1 MIPHEYIE
9 ELNRRTD
16 IVELVGSYVQ
26 LKRKGRLYGGLCPFH
41 SEKTPSFYVYPDT
54 QSFYCFGCGA
64 GGDAIVFARKINSID
79 YVEAVK
85 LLAARAGM
93 PEPQEDD
100 KTGRLRS
107 RILSINKEAARY
119 FHACLNSTVE
129 EARQARAYW
138 RRRGLDDKTI
148 VRFGLGYAPDNGQG
162 LYQFLRDKGYNQQ
175 ELDASGLFKRSPS
188 GRIYC
193 LFWKRVMTPIF
204 DLRGNIIAFGGR
216 VLDDSKPKYVNSPE
230 TLVYHKSDTV
240 FALQIAKKSASRRFI
255 LCEGY
260 MDVIS
265 MHQAGIDTAVC
276 ACGTALT
283 PDQVKLIGQYADEV
297 ILSYDSDEA
306 GQKATLRSLELFRN
320 SPVRV
325 GVLQIPGAKDPDEY
339 IKKYGADRF
348 KALLDGVGNAL
359 DFRLGRLRSQYDLK
373 QDAQRLEYVKEAVE
387 MLAQRSNP
395 TEQEVYA
402 GRLAEETNISK
413 TAIMAQLADA
423 VKKAGSR
430 RRREQNRAR
439 LQEGEMNQIKVPYS
453 AGRGALGMA
462 SAEQRLLAAM
472 LREPGYIDKVSAQ
485 LRPEQFLQPQQK
497 ELYEAM
503 LRCKEQGVEV
513 SLATLRAFVSEEALN
528 ELSRLAAQ
536 YSDVNCT
543 PEDIKLYLER
553 IARGTP
559 VASRA
564 ASMSTN
570 DIEQYLQSMREQKQ
584 GTADAEDSV

>member
-16 IVELVGSYVQ
+16 IVDLVGSYVQ

-64 GGDAIVFARKINSID
+64 GGDAISFTKKINSID
-79 YVEAVK
+79 YGEAVK
-85 LLAARAGM
+85 MLAARAGM

-100 KTGRLRS
+100 KTGRMRS
-107 RILSINKEAARY
+107 RILSMNREAARF

-148 VRFGLGYAPDNGQG
+148 VRFGLGYAPNDGQA

-175 ELDASGLFKRSPS
+175 ELDASGLFKRSAS

-230 TLVYHKSDTV
+230 TLVYHKSETV
-240 FALQIAKKSASRRFI
+240 FALQIAKKSASRRFV

-265 MHQAGIDTAVC
+265 MQQAGIDTAVC

-283 PDQVKLIGQYADEV
+283 PEQVRLISEYADEV

-320 SPVRV
+320 STVRV

-339 IKKYGADRF
+339 IKRYGADRF
-348 KALLDGVGNAL
+348 RALLDGVGNAL
-359 DFRLGRLRSQYDLK
+359 DFRLKRLRNQYDLA
-373 QDAQRLEYVKEAVE
+373 QDAQRLEYIRDAVDL
-387 MLAQRSNP
+387 LAERSNP

-413 TAIMAQLADA
+413 TAILTQLGTA
-423 VKKAGSR
+423 VKKAGSK
-430 RRREQNRAR
+430 RRREENRSR
-439 LQEGEMNQIKVPYS
+439 LHSGEMDQINVPYS
-453 AGRGALGMA
+453 AGGSQALGVA
-462 SAEQRLLAAM
+462 SAEQRLLAAL
-472 LREPGYIDKVSAQ
+472 LREPSYIPRVRAQ
-485 LRPEQFLQPQQK
+485 LPAEKFLLPQQK
-497 ELYEAM
+497 ELYQAM
-503 LRCKEQGVEV
+503 LDCQAQGIEV
-513 SLATLRAFVSEEALN
+513 SLSTLRGFVQSEEALN

-536 YSDVNCT
+536 YSLSLIHISEPT
-543 PEDIKLYLER
+543 RPY
-553 IARGTP
+553 
-559 VASRA
+559 
-564 ASMSTN
+564 
-570 DIEQYLQSMREQKQ
+570 
-584 GTADAEDSV
+584 